1 MKGFYPSFSGQPRL
15 SVPLILVWTLLCSVF
30 LIVPHALAAKA
41 FKVGIVDPQAVFE
54 KSKAGQRA
62 LATLKEHRTVR
73 QKLLA
78 SNEKEL
84 KKLEEELRNG
94 TGLTETKKQA
104 KQEHLRQKVQEYQRR
119 GQEFQQEL
127 GQKQKDMVLEYMK
140 KIESATKAIAEK
152 HGFSLIMDKGS
163 DATLKIVLY
172 SRQGLDITNEV
183 VKEFDR
189 RFP

>member
-30 LIVPHALAAKA
+30 LIVPHALAAKT

-62 LATLKEHRTVR
+62 LATLKEHATVR

-94 TGLTETKKQA
+94 TGLTETEKQA

-127 GQKQKDMVLEYMK
+127 GQKQKDMVSEYMK